1 MKNYKSTIYTCYL
14 GIFVQ
19 AIVINLTPV
28 LFIPLREQFGLAYG
42 QLGVLVLVN
51 FFTQVICD
59 VVFSPFIDRLGF
71 RKLAVLA
78 PAFTTAGF
86 LLFAASPVLFPNNV
100 YTGIVIATVLFAGS
114 GGIFEVV
121 LSPMVNAIPTKEK
134 TGAMSVLHSFYCWG
148 QVAVV
153 LFTTLL
159 LSVLGRQN
167 WQIIVLLWLVFPVAC
182 ALLFLKV
189 PIAPPVAE
197 HMREKASGVL
207 KNPFFIICFLAI
219 AFGGA
224 AEITISQWVSSFM
237 EKGMNL
243 PKMAG
248 DVFGMCLFAA
258 LMGAG
263 RLLYGVYGKKINVW
277 GMMLG
282 GSALAFVCY
291 VAVALTDNAVLSL
304 AACALCGLGVSLL
317 WPGALSVAAGR
328 FPLCG
333 SWLFAVLS
341 LGGDLG
347 NSFGPWLAGVVVDN
361 AAALPGAAAFA
372 DRFGFSGEA
381 LGLHLGML
389 VSALFPLCCFAALL
403 FLARRLGKKFNRPA

>member
-1 MKNYKSTIYTCYL
+1 MKSYKSTVYACYL
-14 GIFVQ
+14 GIVVQ

-28 LFIPLREQFGLAYG
+28 LFVPLKEQLGLAYG
-42 QLGVLVLVN
+42 QLGILVLVN

-59 VVFSPFIDRLGF
+59 VVFSPLIDRLGF

-78 PAFTTAGF
+78 PVFTTAGF
-86 LLFAASPVLFPNNV
+86 LLFAASPVLFPGHV

-134 TGAMSVLHSFYCWG
+134 TAAMSVLHSFYCWG
-148 QVAVV
+148 QVMVV
-153 LFTTLL
+153 LVTTFLL
-159 LSVLGRQN
+159 FVLGRHN

-182 ALLFLKV
+182 TLLFLKV

-207 KNPFFIICFLAI
+207 KNPFFILCFLAI

-224 AEITISQWVSSFM
+224 AEITISQWISSFM

-243 PKMAG
+243 PKVTG
-248 DVFGMCLFAA
+248 DVLGMCLFAA
-258 LMGAG
+258 LMGVG
-263 RLLYGVYGKKINVW
+263 RLFYGIYGKKINVCR
-277 GMMLG
+277 MMLG
-282 GSALAFVCY
+282 GSAMAFVCY
-291 VAVALTDNAVLSL
+291 MVVALTDNAVLSL

-317 WPGALSVAAGR
+317 WPGTLSVAAGR

-341 LGGDLG
+341 LGGALG
-347 NSFGPWLAGVVVDN
+347 NSFGPWLTGVVVDN
-361 AAALPGAAAFA
+361 APSLPGAAAFTE
-372 DRFGFSGEA
+372 RFGFTGEA
-381 LGLHLGML
+381 MGLHLGML
-389 VSALFPLCCFAALL
+389 VSAIFPLCCLVALL
-403 FLARRLGKKFNRPA
+403 FLARFKKKA